1 MNRKLTLT
9 ARLAVLVLLLGTTS
23 CSNSNNKSNE
33 GADADSAT
41 VETVEGALSADLDS
55 ATIYGTSEEFG
66 MSTFSLR
73 DASGRL
79 YNVTRMS
86 EDGQDGRIYGDL
98 EEGQQYAMTLQA
110 DTTAIDVLYNLTELR
125 ALVKDFYILNGQL
138 VITTD
143 GQSEVV
149 TVEELDETHFLGT
162 GTSGKKYEYKK

>member
-1 MNRKLTLT
+1 MNRKLTLAT
-9 ARLAVLVLLLGTTS
+9 CLALMAFLLGTTS
-23 CSNSNNKSNE
+23 CGNSNNKSNE
-33 GADADSAT
+33 GADADSAA
-41 VETVEGALSADLDS
+41 VETVEG

-98 EEGQQYAMTLQA
+98 EEGQQYAMILQA

>member
-9 ARLAVLVLLLGTTS
+9 ARLAVLVLLLGITA
-23 CSNSNNKSNE
+23 CSHSNNKNNE
-33 GADADSAT
+33 GADADSAA
-41 VETVEGALSADLDS
+41 VETIEGALSADLDS
-55 ATIYGTSEEFG
+55 TTIYGTSGEFG

-79 YNVTRMS
+79 YEVTRMS

-110 DTTAIDVLYNLTELR
+110 DTTALDVLYNLTQLR

-138 VITTD
+138 VITAD

-149 TVEELDETHFLGT
+149 TVEELDDTHFLGT

>member
-1 MNRKLTLT
+1 MNRNLTHTIRLALLVLMLGLT
-9 ARLAVLVLLLGTTS
+9 ACG
-23 CSNSNNKSNE
+23 NSNNKSGE
-33 GADADSAT
+33 QVDADSAA
-41 VETVEGALSADLDS
+41 VEIVEGALSAELDS
-55 ATIYGTSEEFG
+55 TTIYGMSEEFG

-79 YNVTRMS
+79 YEVTRMS

-110 DTTAIDVLYNLTELR
+110 DSTAIDVLYNLTQLR
-125 ALVKDFYILNGQL
+125 ALVKDFYIVNGQL

>member
-1 MNRKLTLT
+1 MKKNLL
-9 ARLAVLVLLLGTTS
+9 LAALVLLSLS
-23 CSNSNNKSNE
+23 ACRRQ
-33 GADADSAT
+33 AADSKDHNADGLPDT
-41 VETVEGALSADLDS
+41 TLTEGVADS
-55 ATIYGTSEEFG
+55 TIYGTACEFG

-79 YNVTRMS
+79 YEVTRMS

-110 DTTAIDVLYNLTELR
+110 DSTAIDVLYNLTQLR
-125 ALVKDFYILNGQL
+125 ALVKDFYIVNGQL

-143 GQSEVV
+143 GKSEVV
-149 TVEELDETHFLGT
+149 RVEELDEAHFLGT

>member
-1 MNRKLTLT
+1 MNRHLTHT
-9 ARLAVLVLLLGTTS
+9 IRLALLVLLLGMTA
-23 CSNSNNKSNE
+23 CSNSNNKSDE
-33 GADADSAT
+33 QVDADSAA
-41 VETVEGALSADLDS
+41 VEIVEGAMSAELDS

-79 YNVTRMS
+79 YEVTRMS

-110 DTTAIDVLYNLTELR
+110 DSTAIDVLYNLTQLR
-125 ALVKDFYILNGQL
+125 ALVKDFYIVNGQL

-149 TVEELDETHFLGT
+149 TVKELDEAHFLGT

>member
-1 MNRKLTLT
+1 MNRKLTLAACLT
-9 ARLAVLVLLLGTTS
+9 LMAFLLGTTS

-125 ALVKDFYILNGQL
+125 ALVKDLNGQL

-149 TVEELDETHFLGT
+149 TVEDLDETHFLGT

>member
-1 MNRKLTLT
+1 MNRKLTLAACLT
-9 ARLAVLVLLLGTTS
+9 LMAFLLGITS
-23 CSNSNNKSNE
+23 CGNSNNKSNE
-33 GADADSAT
+33 GADADSAA
-41 VETVEGALSADLDS
+41 VEIVEGALSAELDS
-55 ATIYGTSEEFG
+55 TTIYGMSEEFG

-79 YNVTRMS
+79 YEVTRMS

-110 DTTAIDVLYNLTELR
+110 DSTAIDVLYNLTQLR
-125 ALVKDFYILNGQL
+125 ALVKDFYIVNGQL

-143 GQSEVV
+143 GKSEVV
-149 TVEELDETHFLGT
+149 RVEELDEAHFLGT

>member
-1 MNRKLTLT
+1 
-9 ARLAVLVLLLGTTS
+9 
-23 CSNSNNKSNE
+23 
-33 GADADSAT
+33 
-41 VETVEGALSADLDS
+41 
-55 ATIYGTSEEFG
+55 
-66 MSTFSLR
+66 
-73 DASGRL
+73 
-79 YNVTRMS
+79 
-86 EDGQDGRIYGDL
+86 
-98 EEGQQYAMTLQA
+98 MTLQA